1 MKQTEIELQAKI
13 EHTAP
18 LLAFLEREGK
28 FQHEKHQVD
37 EYFTPAHRDFLAKR
51 PVEEWFRLRNA
62 GGAYF
67 INYKKWHFDSEG
79 RGLYVDEFETK
90 LENGHMARK
99 ILASLE
105 LKPVVIVEKVRKT
118 WRYADYEICLDSVKG
133 LGDFVEIE
141 YMGGREASEHKAI
154 LDEMIAFLKKLGC
167 GKIEINYSG
176 YPALLLFGREG
187 RFDIV

>member
-13 EHTAP
+13 EHTDP
-18 LLAFLEREGK
+18 LLKFLEREGK
-28 FQHEKHQVD
+28 FQCEKHQID
-37 EYFTPAHRDFLAKR
+37 EYFTPAHRDFLAKK

-62 GGAYF
+62 GDVYS

-79 RGLYVDEFETK
+79 RGLYADEFETK
-90 LENGHMARK
+90 LENGHMAGK

-118 WRYADYEICLDSVKG
+118 WRHADYEICLDSVKG

-167 GKIEINYSG
+167 GKIEINHSG

-187 RFDIV
+187 RFDIF